1 MKATILYSFPLS
13 KYLKFNNF
21 DRFFAILPKRIRAT
35 YLRNSINDVQDRLDH
50 ARNSAQYYEKRLL
63 KLKAKLLE
71 DEN

>member
-1 MKATILYSFPLS
+1 MS
-13 KYLKFNNF
+13 KMQNTVLKNIF

-50 ARNSAQYYEKRLL
+50 ARNSVQYYEKRLL